1 MPPLRRLLGFLLFL
15 LTLAGPSL
23 HAAEGARIALVIGN
37 SAYRSGALANPKN
50 DAVAI
55 AEAMRRQGFTV
66 HLHTDASKAE
76 IDRLL
81 RQLSSQSDQA
91 AVVALFYAGH
101 GVQVN
106 GFNYLVPVDASP
118 QNERDLKRDLVK
130 LDDIIDDMG
139 NARVK
144 LVFFDACRD
153 NPLARSFSRGASR
166 GLAAPVEASGTLISF
181 ATKHGNVALDG
192 EGRHSPYTEALL
204 HEIREADGI
213 EIEQLL
219 RRIQQR
225 VKKSTQGQQ
234 EPWRYGSLDGD
245 FFLRPSRPAPASA
258 SRPSGYAQPVD
269 PTAIDLSFW
278 DSIKN
283 SPQATDY
290 ELYLEQFPE
299 GRFAKLAQA
308 RLRQYRGVA
317 ATPQPLPPLQQ
328 AAPAQHPTQPARPAV
343 GARWEY
349 EIFDLYRNAAIG
361 KYETTVSAV
370 LADEIDETLSSNG
383 QKIAQRRVSGQTA
396 NSIHVFRSPSTPEV
410 LISELN
416 PFLGNS
422 NELRT
427 GQLHSGD
434 FSFAGTQ
441 CTGSA
446 KIGERET
453 IKVPAGSFLA
463 TPVRVDCSYKGVGS
477 SAVSAGATYSMRL
490 LLTAWYAPE
499 VGRVVRIDKEIP
511 KVFNS
516 GGDRESYRLL
526 SYQISPETSR

>member
-1 MPPLRRLLGFLLFL
+1 MPPLRRLVGLFL
-15 LTLAGPSL
+15 LLFVLAAPSPY
-23 HAAEGARIALVIGN
+23 AAEGARIALVIGN

-50 DAVAI
+50 DAQAI

-66 HLHTDASKAE
+66 HLKIDAGKAD

-118 QNERDLKRDLVK
+118 QSERDLKRDLVK

-139 NARVK
+139 SARVK

-225 VKKSTQGQQ
+225 VKKSTHGQQ

-245 FFLRPSRPAPASA
+245 FFLRPGRPASA
-258 SRPSGYAQPVD
+258 NASIPISYAQPVD

-283 SPQATDY
+283 SQQATDY
-290 ELYLEQFPE
+290 ELYLEQFPS

-308 RLRQYRGVA
+308 RLRQY
-317 ATPQPLPPLQQ
+317 QI
-328 AAPAQHPTQPARPAV
+328 AAPAPATVPPPPAATGLPASQRTRPAV
-343 GARWEY
+343 GQRWEY
-349 EIFDLYRNAAIG
+349 EIVDLYRNAAIG
-361 KYETTVSAV
+361 QYEATVTGV
-370 LADEIDETLSSNG
+370 RPDEIDETLSSNG
-383 QKIAQRRVSGQTA
+383 QKIAERRLSSRST
-396 NSIHVFRSPSTPEV
+396 NSIHVFRSPSAPEA

-416 PFLGNS
+416 PFLGGS
-422 NELRT
+422 NELPVGKLYT
-427 GQLHSGD
+427 GD

-441 CTGSA
+441 CSGSA
-446 KIGERET
+446 SVGERET
-453 IKVPAGSFLA
+453 IKVPAGSFSA

-477 SAVSAGATYSMRL
+477 SAVSAGATFGMRL

-499 VGRVVRIDKEIP
+499 VDRVIRIDKEIP

-526 SYQISPETSR
+526 RYQGSPEPLR

>member
-1 MPPLRRLLGFLLFL
+1 MPPLRRLLDFLLFL
-15 LTLAGPSL
+15 LILAGPSL

-66 HLHTDASKAE
+66 HLHTDAGKAE

-225 VKKSTQGQQ
+225 VKKSTHGQQ

-245 FFLRPSRPAPASA
+245 FFLRPGRPAPASA
-258 SRPSGYAQPVD
+258 NLPAGYAQPVD

-283 SPQATDY
+283 SQQATDY
-290 ELYLEQFPE
+290 ELYLEQFPS

-308 RLRQYRGVA
+308 RVRQYQIAAPTPATVPPSPATA
-317 ATPQPLPPLQQ
+317 ATTGLPASQRP
-328 AAPAQHPTQPARPAV
+328 RPAV
-343 GARWEY
+343 GQRWEY

-361 KYETTVSAV
+361 QYEATVTAV
-370 LADEIDETLSSNG
+370 RPDEIDETLSSNG
-383 QKIAQRRVSGQTA
+383 QKIAERRLSGQETNA
-396 NSIHVFRSPSTPEV
+396 IHVFRSPSAPEA

-416 PFLGNS
+416 PFLGGS
-422 NELRT
+422 NELLA
-427 GQLHSGD
+427 GKLHSGD

-441 CTGSA
+441 CSGSA
-446 KIGERET
+446 SVGERET
-453 IKVPAGSFLA
+453 IKVPAGSFAA
-463 TPVRVDCSYKGVGS
+463 TPVRIDCSYKGVGS
-477 SAVSAGATYSMRL
+477 SSVSAGATYSMRL

-511 KVFNS
+511 KVFNA

-526 SYQISPETSR
+526 RYRASP